1 MQSAAHAVEPTSKP
15 RVATRQRTG
24 GSASQTVIRGESR
37 GRPSIHATPRVRT
50 ARRVFRIPSWRLT
63 SPFGV
68 DTTAFAEGE
77 PGSETCN
84 QRLTRLSPRAS
95 SRVAARQRTGGSAS
109 QTVICGES
117 RGRPSIHA
125 TPRVRTARRVEV
137 ATPTPSRVNSDH
149 VASDPCRPTP
159 ILRIARIYA
168 GSVELRGIEPLTS

>member
-1 MQSAAHAVEPTSKP
+1 M
-15 RVATRQRTG
+15 
-24 GSASQTVIRGESR
+24 I
-37 GRPSIHATPRVRT
+37 

-125 TPRVRTARRVEV
+125 TPPCADSAARWRL
-137 ATPTPSRVNSDH
+137 R
-149 VASDPCRPTP
+149 RPR
-159 ILRIARIYA
+159 LA
-168 GSVELRGIEPLTS
+168 GPRLAE